1 MSRGRQIAVRFG
13 ILASV
18 NTAVY
23 FVYTDAI
30 RSAKESQVHGK
41 FHKDGITS
49 YDAIVRS
56 SYDYYLNRDGGGGGE
71 NNRTNKFIVNDA
83 S

>member
-1 MSRGRQIAVRFG
+1 MSRGRQVALRLAL
-13 ILASV
+13 LASV

-30 RSAKESQVHGK
+30 RSAKDSHVHGK
-41 FHKDGITS
+41 FHKDGTTS
-49 YDAIVRS
+49 YDAIVSS
-56 SYDYYLNRDGGGGGE
+56 SYDHYLHRDGGGEDRDRG
-71 NNRTNKFIVNDA
+71 VY